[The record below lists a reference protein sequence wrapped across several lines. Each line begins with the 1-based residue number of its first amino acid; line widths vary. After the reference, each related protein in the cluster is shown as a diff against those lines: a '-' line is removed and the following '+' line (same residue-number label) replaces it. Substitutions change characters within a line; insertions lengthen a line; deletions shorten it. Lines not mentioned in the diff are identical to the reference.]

1 MTALFGPLGAQ
12 GFELAMDK
20 RDDTKEAETK
30 PQPTQERERPPVAF
44 HDPFDRFDFEP
55 TDGGEF

>member
-1 MTALFGPLGAQ
+1 
-12 GFELAMDK
+12 MDK

>member
-1 MTALFGPLGAQ
+1 MRAETG
-12 GFELAMDK
+12 M
-20 RDDTKEAETK
+20 KEAKGESKDSEKTEAT
-30 PQPTQERERPPVAF
+30 PPPRPPVEL